1 MNRTR
6 LKVETIFDTYSAIVY
21 GVAFC
26 ILNDQKKAEQVLIEV
41 FKVSF
46 KQDLIEAN
54 RNSICSMLIK
64 LAIKQ
69 ARAMKP
75 VLSNFEQVLF
85 AEMPAIQ
92 KVLLGNVPLEE
103 KARRALRL
111 KVRSELKSIDASQ
124 PV

>member
-1 MNRTR
+1 
-6 LKVETIFDTYSAIVY
+6 VETIFDTYSAIVY

-26 ILNDQKKAEQVLIEV
+26 ILNDQKKAEQILIEV
-41 FKVSF
+41 FKVAF
-46 KQDLIEAN
+46 REDLIESN

-64 LAIKQ
+64 LTITKSKAI
-69 ARAMKP
+69 KP

-85 AEMPAIQ
+85 ADAPAIQ
-92 KVLLGNVPLEE
+92 KVFFGNVPLEE